1 MLNVGERCP
10 LCADGRL
17 ERRAPEHEI
26 TIGGIRVTDKTTMVL
41 VCGSCSETF
50 VTAEQR
56 QGYERR
62 AVATI
67 LRERTQVPGSVVHV
81 ARKWLGL
88 TQKDLAALMETSA
101 ETVSR
106 WENDHL
112 AIPRAEQLAIVAL
125 LDGVAHGQVDLA
137 SALEAARS
145 SRPPQPTEL
154 QVTAKTEAA

>member
-26 TIGGIRVTDKTTMVL
+26 TIGGIRVKDKTTMVL
-41 VCGSCSETF
+41 VCGSCGETF

-67 LRERTQVPGSVVHV
+67 LRERTQVPGSVVRV
-81 ARKWLGL
+81 ARKSLGL
-88 TQKDLAALMETSA
+88 TQAQLAALMETA
-101 ETVSR
+101 PETVSR
-106 WENDHL
+106 WENDRL
-112 AIPRAEQLAIVAL
+112 PIPRAEQLALVAL
-125 LDGVAHGQVDLA
+125 IDGVSSGQLDLDA
-137 SALEAARS
+137 AIEAARS